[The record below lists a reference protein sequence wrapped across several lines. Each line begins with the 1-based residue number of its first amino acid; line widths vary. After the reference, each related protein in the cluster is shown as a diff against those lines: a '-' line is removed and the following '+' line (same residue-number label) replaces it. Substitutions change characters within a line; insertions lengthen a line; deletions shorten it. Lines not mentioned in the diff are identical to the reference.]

1 MKQNTAKLAIGIL
14 CAAVA
19 VLAVLAGVFYGRATA
34 LRQQSRQSYQRAF
47 GELVSNLSDLDSALE
62 KSRYAT
68 SPAMASAICTEVY
81 GKSMTAQMAL
91 EVLPFSTQELEQT
104 AGFISRVGD
113 YALCLSRE
121 TADGR
126 ALTGEE
132 TENLRAL
139 SGTAAGLA
147 QQLRGLDTDLRDGV
161 VQLERSSGLAKS
173 GTADLGGSLEKY
185 EAEFPEMPTL
195 IYDGPFSQSKIDQ
208 RPKMLEELAEV
219 DEAAAR
225 RSAAEFLGVKE
236 AELETAGESEGDLP
250 CYYFTLRRAAGDCQI
265 QVSRRGGMV
274 VQMLRSRQV
283 AAPELR
289 PQEGVERAREFLRE
303 RDYTDMTESYYID
316 QDGILTVNFAATVGE
331 VICYPDLVKVSI
343 ALDNGE
349 VLGFDAAGYLSAHYP
364 RSEETPAISREEAE
378 AALPD
383 SLEQEQAR
391 LAIIPMDGEG
401 ERLCYEFLCRNES
414 DRRYLLYVDAATGR
428 QVKILIL
435 LEDEN
440 GTLTL

>member
-14 CAAVA
+14 CVVAA
-19 VLAVLAGVFYGRATA
+19 VLAVLVGVFYGRATA

-62 KSRYAT
+62 KSQYAT
-68 SPAMASAICTEVY
+68 SPAMASSICTEVY

-91 EVLPFSTQELEQT
+91 AVLPFSTQELEQT

-121 TADGR
+121 TADGHT
-126 ALTGEE
+126 LTGEE

-139 SGTAAGLA
+139 SRTAAGLA
-147 QQLRGLDTDLRDGV
+147 QQLRGLDTDIRDGV
-161 VQLERSSGLAKS
+161 VQLEQSSRLKEDS
-173 GTADLGGSLEKY
+173 TASLGGSLEKY
-185 EAEFPEMPTL
+185 EATFPEMPTL

-208 RPKMLEELAEV
+208 RPQMLEGLVEV

-225 RSAAEFLGVKE
+225 RAAAEFMGVKE
-236 AELETAGESEGDLP
+236 MELEAAGQSEGKLP

-265 QVSRRGGMV
+265 QVSCRGGV
-274 VQMLRSRQV
+274 VTQMLRGRQI
-283 AAPELR
+283 ADLELH
-289 PQEGVERAREFLRE
+289 PQEGVERARKFLRE
-303 RDYTDMTESYYID
+303 RGYENMTESYYIA
-316 QDGILTVNFAATVGE
+316 QDGVLTVNFAATVGE
-331 VICYPDLVKVSI
+331 IICYPDLVKVSV

-349 VLGFDAAGYLSAHYP
+349 VLGFDATGYLSAHHA
-364 RSEETPAISREEAE
+364 RSEEMPAISWEEAK
-378 AALPD
+378 AVLPD
-383 SLEQEQAR
+383 SLKQERER
-391 LAIIPMDGEG
+391 LAIIPMDGGG
-401 ERLCYEFLCRNES
+401 ERLCYEFLCRNEN
-414 DRRYLLYVDAATGR
+414 DRHYLLYVDAATGR
-428 QVKILIL
+428 QAKILIL